1 MPLSSGTAKNSSR
14 RLSFDRVARPQ
25 PPCYP
30 TRPMPQTSPVM
41 NVMIAAA
48 RKTARALARDFGEVE
63 NLQVSRKGPSDFV
76 SAADL
81 KAEKTLFEELSKARP
96 GYGFVMEER
105 GVIEGTDKTNRWF
118 VDPLDGTTNFLH
130 GIPHWAISIALE
142 REGVL
147 VAGVIYNVARDELFW
162 AEKGAGAYL
171 NDKRIRVAA
180 RSDLR
185 DALFAT
191 GAPFHARPGLD
202 VFLAE
207 AERVLNKSAGIRRWG
222 SAALDLAYVAA
233 GRFDG
238 FWERG
243 LNVWDLAAGAVLVRE
258 AGGVA
263 IEPDGGDFMKT
274 GAILASNTTLAP
286 QLQQTLRGG

>member
-1 MPLSSGTAKNSSR
+1 
-14 RLSFDRVARPQ
+14 
-25 PPCYP
+25 
-30 TRPMPQTSPVM
+30 MPQASPVM

-48 RKTARALARDFGEVE
+48 RKTARALVRDYGEVE

-76 SAADL
+76 SSADL

-105 GVIEGTDKTNRWF
+105 GVVEGTDKTNRWL

-142 REGVL
+142 REGL
-147 VAGVIYNVARDELFW
+147 LIAGVIYNPVRDEMFW
-162 AEKGAGAYL
+162 GEKGVGAYL
-171 NDKRIRVAA
+171 NDKRLRVAG

-191 GAPFHARPGLD
+191 GTPFHGKPGHD
-202 VFLAE
+202 VFLKE
-207 AERVLNKSAGIRRWG
+207 VERVIAKSAGIRRWG
-222 SAALDLAYVAA
+222 AAALDLAYVAA

-238 FWERG
+238 YWERG
-243 LNVWDLAAGAVLVRE
+243 LNVWDIAAGAVLVRE
-258 AGGVA
+258 AGGAVT
-263 IEPDGGDFMKT
+263 EPDGGDFMKT
-274 GAILASNTTLAP
+274 GAILAANTVLAP
-286 QLQQTLRGG
+286 KLQQTLRS

>member
-1 MPLSSGTAKNSSR
+1 
-14 RLSFDRVARPQ
+14 
-25 PPCYP
+25 
-30 TRPMPQTSPVM
+30 MPQASALL

-48 RKTARALARDFGEVE
+48 RKAARSLARDFGEVE

-76 SAADL
+76 SSADL

-105 GVIEGTDKTNRWF
+105 GVVEGTDKTNRWL

-130 GIPHWAISIALE
+130 GIPHFAISIGLE
-142 REGVL
+142 REGIL
-147 VAGVIYNVARDELFW
+147 VAGVIYNVVRDELFW
-162 AEKGAGAYL
+162 AEKGQGAYL
-171 NDKRIRVAA
+171 NDRRLRVAG
-180 RSDLR
+180 RTDMR
-185 DALFAT
+185 EALFAT
-191 GAPFHARPGLD
+191 GTPFHGKPGHE

-207 AERVLNKSAGIRRWG
+207 VERVIARTAGVRRFG

-243 LNVWDLAAGAVLVRE
+243 LNIWDVAAGAILVRE
-258 AGGVA
+258 AGGVVND
-263 IEPDGGDFMKT
+263 IDGGDFLKT
-274 GAILASNTTLAP
+274 GAIVASNTALTP
-286 QLQQTLRGG
+286 QITQTLRGG